1 MPNVLMMRWVLAAAV
16 ALAAA
21 LVLAMVWQSTPSG
34 IGRVSG
40 SPAVSDQRDF
50 GRRQDELSFLQAAF
64 DRLDAEARQDP
75 NGPALR
81 SLRLQQESILRRMR
95 EVARP
100 LPAESLPPA
109 LRAPVKDVPRHAP
122 EPVLPKV
129 PVEARGSPVLPS
141 ELKVGLGSSSAVP
154 DLALSRDPALNL
166 VILIARPRPPR
177 PAGEAA
183 PDSSA
188 EPHAANLDPKPAA
201 KARAAEKAAER
212 AAARPPVAGS
222 AGFTEPSRT
231 EPPTASR

>member
-1 MPNVLMMRWVLAAAV
+1 MSREPRCRRRGGDNMPNLLTMRWVLATAV

-21 LVLAMVWQSTPSG
+21 LILAMVWQSTPSG
-34 IGRVSG
+34 IGRISG

-81 SLRLQQESILRRMR
+81 SLRLQQESIVLRMR

-109 LRAPVKDVPRHAP
+109 LRAAVKDEPRHAP
-122 EPVLPKV
+122 EPVRPKA
-129 PVEARGSPVLPS
+129 PVEARGSPVLSS

-154 DLALSRDPALNL
+154 
-166 VILIARPRPPR
+166 
-177 PAGEAA
+177 
-183 PDSSA
+183 
-188 EPHAANLDPKPAA
+188 
-201 KARAAEKAAER
+201 
-212 AAARPPVAGS
+212 
-222 AGFTEPSRT
+222 
-231 EPPTASR
+231 